1 MRYEKCIG
9 RCSTKILYVYADNI
23 VLASGSVRV
32 ESSNGFKE
40 KNEKKNEINTLS
52 ICRYIFFMD
61 ALKL

>member
-40 KNEKKNEINTLS
+40 KNEKK
-52 ICRYIFFMD
+52 M
-61 ALKL
+61 KLIRFPYVDIYFSWMH